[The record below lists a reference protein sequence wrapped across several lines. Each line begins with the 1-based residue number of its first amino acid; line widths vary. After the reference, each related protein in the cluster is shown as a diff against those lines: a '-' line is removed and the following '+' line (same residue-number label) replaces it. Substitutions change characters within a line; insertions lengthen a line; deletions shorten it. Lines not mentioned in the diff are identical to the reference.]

1 MSSGDETLAEL
12 NPAACPV
19 VHSLDAIGTQ
29 WRLNI
34 LHALQDG
41 EKRFNEL
48 KRSTGASSR
57 TLSKTLDTL
66 TEHGLVDE
74 RRVEADPIAVYY
86 SLTENGES
94 LEPVFDE
101 LGAWAEEHL
110 DMTEHSS

>member
-1 MSSGDETLAEL
+1 MSSSDDLAEL
-12 NPAACPV
+12 NAAACPV

-34 LHALQDG
+34 LHALQEG

-57 TLSKTLDTL
+57 TLSQTLETL
-66 TEHGLVDE
+66 TDHGLVE
-74 RRVEADPIAVYY
+74 KRRVEADPIAVHY

-101 LGAWAEEHL
+101 LGSWAEEHL
-110 DMTEHSS
+110 EAADHS